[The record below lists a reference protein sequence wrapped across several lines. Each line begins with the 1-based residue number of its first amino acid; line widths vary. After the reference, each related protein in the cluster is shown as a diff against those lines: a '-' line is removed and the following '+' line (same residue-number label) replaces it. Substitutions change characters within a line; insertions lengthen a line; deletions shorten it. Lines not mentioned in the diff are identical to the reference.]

1 MKNEEKV
8 KEIVFFLEK
17 IINECSKLDLG
28 KMNASEIVII
38 SDKLKLIEK
47 YLSDLS
53 SESPM
58 DYQELKKEYDL
69 LLKDKDLKIN

>member
-1 MKNEEKV
+1 MKKEEKV
-8 KEIVFFLEK
+8 KEIVFFLKK
-17 IINECSKLDLG
+17 ILNECSKLDLE
-28 KMNASEIVII
+28 KMNASEIAII
-38 SDKLKLIEK
+38 SDKLNLIEK

-69 LLKDKDLKIN
+69 LLKNKDLKSN